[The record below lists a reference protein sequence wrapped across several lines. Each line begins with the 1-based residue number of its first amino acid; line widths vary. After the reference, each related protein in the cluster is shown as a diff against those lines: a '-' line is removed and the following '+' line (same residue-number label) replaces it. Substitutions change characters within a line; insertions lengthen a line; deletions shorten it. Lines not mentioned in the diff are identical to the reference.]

1 MAANDDIDSTT
12 TVLNN
17 SILLARS
24 LKSYDTKDYN
34 NNGIHHRDV
43 NMVVGFNQVKFVDKC
58 GCTSPNRDRT
68 LCFDTIAAE
77 LFKEGEIWQSRSLL
91 KDAIDTLASLHGW
104 TVRLQRT
111 NIQCNRY
118 GTDATSRNFASGPLH
133 VDCTFRI
140 QLTALVRDKYLK
152 EAEGTNPAKWVYTD
166 NWDRPVKVKKANCT
180 HGEMCTP
187 GPQNRIAA
195 SQRGGKYIDD
205 VPTNTLYTFLNY
217 WEHDGK
223 LSTSTIKK
231 VMTRVWPKKKVV
243 SKSDVFNIKVK
254 VMRLF
259 KVFKNTNGDY
269 EAFKKMVNAS
279 DFLSG
284 IDNETSI
291 DDDEAYELA
300 QSAWAEVNDAVENK
314 DEALFS
320 FIDFLK
326 LIAARAKGFT
336 YKLATEEIVTRRS
349 GSGTGAS
356 VGGSGKKKLIGVL
369 WQTATMRRNFELFG
383 DVIGLDMM
391 KRGLNK
397 LLWPYAGVAMYDEN
411 KQLCLACEGV
421 LCGERFDM
429 YKFIADFLRTS
440 TPKRTLEDVMIV
452 AGDAFFTQAL
462 VRELG
467 FTNAIFVWDRWHLL
481 DSGLEKIF
489 GKSWYGKL
497 KDFLVSMVKSDSE
510 EEFNTYLRY
519 AQQCL
524 ESAAGGRNGEIE
536 GKLKKFANDR
546 DNYANYCIASI
557 PGNRGLL
564 GNANSEQNHSSALV
578 FLNDGDKTKNSYC
591 EHVVTLIR
599 DLLHRERL
607 KRDKTNQ
614 LLFGLNNKLKIER
627 TRLSQRSVQTDA
639 VKSLIAAAEVLNF
652 PTYER
657 FKAQLLRAEKHLVK
671 TSVTDPLTG
680 EQIIYISSS
689 QYPDAP
695 PRKFNSETQRCVCR
709 ERLIEDDMCA
719 HEIKLMGGFHPSCF
733 KPCHMRREVVE
744 GSLDGWEGPTTNII
758 DELIGYDDSDNI
770 TCSSPTLGDVFTIQA
785 PISADGHGMDPNGAT
800 STGTLDDVGGPIF
813 DVHAETSGRCQPLPA
828 ESIRTVLT
836 AASDAYG
843 RLDDDSKFEMSR
855 LALQLQ
861 ELMSVNSN
869 KSKKVAS
876 SVVDDEGQGYY
887 VMNPSQSVIASQPRK
902 RLMSIKEKNGVAKS
916 RKVVTSLQNVGIKQV
931 VMSSNNDQLA
941 IEVNGRTSKRHCKF
955 CKGMQHTY
963 TNCPRRSSLTLHA
976 AEYTLS
982 TAPELSSHAST
993 LRHRMMMLMPY
1004 APYVPGQLK
1013 LDYFSSLEK
1022 AEIGRNFIIHEV
1034 HQLRENETSYDQ
1046 MVYRV
1051 SFLNNNAEIEEEK
1064 WISWEAMNSIITH
1077 SNKKIKFVYDETAV
1091 IKQGWVQRRSGN
1103 DMHHGATLGPSS
1115 DEDSSDDDMP
1125 LSALKLA
1132 PKSEEAALA
1141 PVNEDSSDD
1150 AIESD
1155 ESEQL
1160 GRGRRR
1166 HKPYSRY
1173 ASM

>member
-1 MAANDDIDSTT
+1 MAANDDVDST

-34 NNGIHHRDV
+34 NNGVHHSDV

-77 LFKEGEIWQSRSLL
+77 LFKGGEIWQSRSLL
-91 KDAIDTLASLHGW
+91 KDAMDTLASLHGW
-104 TVRLQRT
+104 TVRLHRT
-111 NIQCNRY
+111 DIQCNRY
-118 GTDATSRNFASGPLH
+118 GTDVTSRNFASGPLH
-133 VDCTFRI
+133 VGCTFRI
-140 QLTALVRDKYLK
+140 QLTALVKDKYLK

-187 GPQNRIAA
+187 GTQNRIAA
-195 SQRGGKYIDD
+195 SQRGGKYIND
-205 VPTNTLYTFLNY
+205 VPINTLYTLLNY

-223 LSTSTIKK
+223 LPTSTIKK
-231 VMTRVWPKKKVV
+231 AMARVWPKKKVV

-300 QSAWAEVNDAVENK
+300 QSMWAEVNDAVENK

-421 LCGERFDM
+421 LCGERSDM

-440 TPKRTLEDVMIV
+440 TPKRTLEDIMIV

-467 FTNAIFVWDRWHLL
+467 FTNARFVWDRWHLL

-497 KDFLVSMVKSDSE
+497 KDFLVQMVQSDSE
-510 EEFNTYLRY
+510 DEFNTYLHS

-536 GKLKKFANDR
+536 GKLKKFAKDR
-546 DNYANYCIASI
+546 DNYATYCIASI

-578 FLNDGDKTKNSYC
+578 FLNDGDKTKNGYC

-614 LLFGLNNKLKIER
+614 LLFGLNNKLRIER
-627 TRLSQRSVQTDA
+627 ARLSQQNVQTDA

-657 FKAQLLRAEKHLVK
+657 FKAQLLRAEKYLVK

-680 EQIIYISSS
+680 EQIIHISSS
-689 QYPDAP
+689 QYPEAP
-695 PRKFNSETQRCVCR
+695 PRKFHSETQRCVCR
-709 ERLIEDDMCA
+709 ERLKEDDMCA
-719 HEIKLMGGFHPSCF
+719 HEIKLLGGFHPSCF
-733 KPCHMRREVVE
+733 KPCHMKRESVE

-758 DELIGYDDSDNI
+758 NELIGYDDSDHI
-770 TCSSPTLGDVFTIQA
+770 TSSPTHGDVHAIDA
-785 PISADGHGMDPNGAT
+785 PISAGHMEPNGL
-800 STGTLDDVGGPIF
+800 TGTPDDVVGPIF
-813 DVHAETSGRCQPLPA
+813 DVHAEKSDRCQPLPA
-828 ESIRTVLT
+828 ESIRTVLS
-836 AASDAYG
+836 AASDAYS

-855 LALQLQ
+855 LTLQLQ
-861 ELMSVNSN
+861 ELMAVNSN
-869 KSKKVAS
+869 KSTKVAS
-876 SVVDDEGQGYY
+876 SVVDDDGQGFY
-887 VMNPSQSVIASQPRK
+887 VMNPSQSAIASQPKK
-902 RLMSIKEKNGVAKS
+902 RLIPIREKNAMAKS
-916 RKVVTSLQNVGIKQV
+916 RKMDASLQKFGMKQV
-931 VMSSNNDQLA
+931 VTSSNNDQLA
-941 IEVNGRTSKRHCKF
+941 IEVNGKTGGRHCRF
-955 CKGMQHTY
+955 CRGNNHIY
-963 TNCPRRSSLTLHA
+963 TNCQRRSSLTLHA

-982 TAPELSSHAST
+982 TAQELSSHAST
-993 LRHRMMMLMPY
+993 LRHRFMMLMPY
-1004 APYVPGQLK
+1004 APYVPGRLK
-1013 LDYFSSLEK
+1013 LGYFGSLEK
-1022 AEIGRNFIIHEV
+1022 AEIGRNVIIHEA
-1034 HQLRENETSYDQ
+1034 HQFRENEVSYDQ
-1046 MVYRV
+1046 IVYRV
-1051 SFLNNNAEIEEEK
+1051 SFLNNNAEIDVEK
-1064 WISWEAMNSIITH
+1064 WISWEAMNTIITH
-1077 SNKKIKFVYDETAV
+1077 TNKKIKFVYDETAV
-1091 IKQGWVQRRSGN
+1091 MKQGWKQRKIGH
-1103 DMHHGATLGPSS
+1103 DMHHDGATTLGPSS
-1115 DEDSSDDDMP
+1115 DEDSFDDDMP

-1141 PVNEDSSDD
+1141 PDNEDSSDD

-1155 ESEQL
+1155 ENEQL

-1166 HKPYSRY
+1166 HIPYSRY